1 MLNVAMLSLHTSP
14 LAQPGTGDGG
24 GMNVYVRELA
34 GSLARA
40 GVGVDVY
47 VRRWHHDLPD
57 VVAVEP
63 GLRVIHIDAGPP
75 GMSKEA
81 LVGDAAAVTDAFA
94 DGVAA
99 WLRTGDDVAAV
110 HANYWLSGMAG
121 HRLKH
126 DFGLPLVSTFHTL
139 ARVKAVA
146 GDPEPRLR
154 SEAEARIV
162 GCSDRLL
169 ASCDAEADQLTA
181 YYGADPGRI
190 ERVAPG
196 VDQAFFSP
204 GDQRGA
210 RAAVGL
216 GDAPVVM
223 FAGRLQPLKQA
234 GVAVAALAAMANA
247 DTRLVIV
254 GGASGPGGAREV
266 AGLRQQVADLGLV
279 DRVRFVPP
287 QPHHLLSTW
296 YRAADVVVVPS
307 RSESFG
313 LVALE
318 AAACGIPV
326 VAAAVGGLTTV
337 VDDGTT
343 GVLVD
348 GDDPREWAAH
358 LDALIGND
366 QRRRDMGRAATR
378 RARRFTWAEA
388 AGRLRRV
395 YADLATRTPVPC

>member
-1 MLNVAMLSLHTSP
+1 MPNVAMLSLHTSP

-47 VRRWHHDLPD
+47 VRRWDRDLPD

-63 GLRVIHIDAGPP
+63 GLRVIHVDAGPP
-75 GMSKEA
+75 EMSKEE
-81 LVGDAAAVTDAFA
+81 LVADAAGVTDAFA
-94 DGVAA
+94 DGVAG
-99 WLRTGDDVAAV
+99 WLRDACDVAAV

-126 DFGLPLVSTFHTL
+126 EFGLPLVSTFHTL
-139 ARVKAVA
+139 ARVKAVT

-169 ASCDAEADQLTA
+169 ASCDAEADQLIS
-181 YYGADPGRI
+181 YYDADPERI

-204 GDQRGA
+204 GDRRGA
-210 RAAVGL
+210 RSAVGL
-216 GDAPVVM
+216 GDGPVVM

-234 GVAVAALAAMANA
+234 GVAVAAVAAMTHAQ
-247 DTRLVIV
+247 TRLVIV
-254 GGASGPGGAREV
+254 GGASGPGGAEEV
-266 AGLRQQVADLGLV
+266 ARLHRQVVNLGLG

-343 GVLVD
+343 GVLID
-348 GDDPREWAAH
+348 GNDPREWAAH

-366 QRRRDMGRAATR
+366 QRRHDMGRAAAL
-378 RARRFTWAEA
+378 RASEFTWAQA

-395 YADLATRTPVPC
+395 YGELATRTPVPC